1 MAFDFS
7 QLNFFSKLGAR
18 SRVFV
23 LLGGVV
29 GMIGVVYLGVSYFS
43 SGTATTGAS
52 KVANAPQGL
61 QSVPGGQLTPEY
73 YRALQQANQ
82 QAAQQAQISGGSA
95 VATLVNVGQPSMSG
109 SQGSCNVICSDTNA
123 NVKYLMDDWVKQG
136 KMSPETSAQLQKL
149 ADANVSEAEY
159 AAMLDGLVKSGKLTP
174 EQARQLLEQYRK
186 QHGNAQLQESG
197 SFMDDQIKA
206 GNLPLEAAATLLD
219 AQKKG
224 ASVDDYA
231 AMLHNMV
238 AQGKISDATAQQLL
252 GQYSQQR
259 AKEVVAMS
267 VTSLKK
273 MADAGQITPEV
284 RDSLITLETQMV
296 SVDEYNSQLQT
307 FVQAGKLIPATA
319 NKILDEFK
327 YQKSL
332 MGSVGSVGGLLKNAE
347 DAAYGEIADL
357 LKDGKISQATAD
369 QLRSMLQQ
377 NVSMDQFKAAISDM
391 TAKGQ
396 LTPDIAKLKLAD
408 YTAVKGL
415 RDLQAKLLDMQANNA
430 SPDDYQNALKAAV
443 AAGLISSDQATQLMN
458 DFNARNALITS
469 PAATGNVNPDFAA
482 LQQRLQQAQA
492 ATGTGA
498 NFGASS
504 TPSDFSDAAAKAL
517 AAENAA
523 RQTEISTIAS
533 NMANQAQSLLA
544 AWQPVPM
551 QHQEGTPATA
561 GSTTG
566 TAAAGTTAT
575 GTTASTTSS
584 TTTPVKPSLIK
595 AGQILFAVL
604 DTAANSDYPTSP
616 VMATVVDG
624 KYKGAK
630 LIGTLVTQQGVS
642 GQMDRVSL
650 NFTLM
655 NMSDWPTS
663 RTVTAYAIDPDTART
678 VLASSVDYHYMQRFG
693 AIMATSFV
701 QGYANAIQTSASTST
716 TGIFGTSTTH
726 PELSP
731 SQKLASGLGQV
742 GQALG
747 TVTQNYT
754 NIPPTVKVNA
764 GVGLG
769 ILFMADVSE

>member
-29 GMIGVVYLGVSYFS
+29 GLIGAVYLGVSYFS
-43 SGTATTGAS
+43 SGTASTGAS
-52 KVANAPQGL
+52 KVASAPQGL

-95 VATLVNVGQPSMSG
+95 VATLVNVGQSSVGG
-109 SQGSCNVICSDTNA
+109 SPGSCNIICSDASA

-136 KMSPETSAQLQKL
+136 KMSPDIAAQLQKL
-149 ADANVSEAEY
+149 ADSNVSEAEY
-159 AAMLDGLVKSGKLTP
+159 AASLDSLVKAGKLTP

-197 SFMDDQIKA
+197 SFMDSQIQS
-206 GNLPLEAAATLLD
+206 GDLPLDAAATLLD

-231 AMLHNMV
+231 AMLHSLV

-259 AKEVVAMS
+259 TKEIIAMS

-273 MADAGQITPEV
+273 MADAGQLTPDV
-284 RDSLITLETQMV
+284 RDALITLENQVV
-296 SVDEYNSQLQT
+296 SIDEYNSQLQS

-319 NKILDEFK
+319 SKILDEFK

-332 MGSVGSVGGLLKNAE
+332 MGSVGSVGSMLKSAE
-347 DAAYGEIADL
+347 DAAYGEISDL
-357 LKDGKISQATAD
+357 LAAGKINQATAD
-369 QLRSMLQQ
+369 QLRSMIQQ
-377 NVSMDQFKAAISDM
+377 NVSMDQFKAAIADM
-391 TAKGQ
+391 VSKGQ

-408 YTAVKGL
+408 YNAVKGL
-415 RDLQAKLLDMQANNA
+415 RDLQAKLLDLQANNG
-430 SPDDYQNALKAAV
+430 SSDDYQNALKSAV
-443 AAGLISSDQATQLMN
+443 AAGLISSEQATQLMN
-458 DFNARNALITS
+458 DFNARNAVVSTPTS
-469 PAATGNVNPDFAA
+469 GSTNPDFAA
-482 LQQRLQQAQA
+482 LQQRLAQAQA
-492 ATGTGA
+492 QTGVVSTTTTGT
-498 NFGASS
+498 
-504 TPSDFSDAAAKAL
+504 SDFSDAAAKAL

-523 RQTEISTIAS
+523 RQTQISAIAS
-533 NMANQAQSLLA
+533 NMANQAQSLLS

-561 GSTTG
+561 GAAAGVATTG
-566 TAAAGTTAT
+566 TTTAT
-575 GTTASTTSS
+575 TTANATNS

-655 NMSDWPTS
+655 NMDDWPTS

-678 VLASSVDYHYMQRFG
+678 VIASSVDYHYMQRFG

-769 ILFMADVSE
+769 ILFMADVTQ

>member
-29 GMIGVVYLGVSYFS
+29 GLIGVVYLGVSYFS
-43 SGTATTGAS
+43 GGTTTTGAS
-52 KVANAPQGL
+52 KVASAPQGL

-109 SQGSCNVICSDTNA
+109 SAGSCNVICSDSNA
-123 NVKYLMDDWVKQG
+123 NVKYLLDDWVKQG
-136 KMSPETSAQLQKL
+136 KMSPETAAQLQKL

-159 AAMLDGLVKSGKLTP
+159 AASLDALVKAGKLTP

-186 QHGNAQLQESG
+186 QHANAQLQDSG
-197 SFMDDQIKA
+197 SFMDGQIQS
-206 GNLPLEAAATLLD
+206 GNLPLDAAATLLD

-224 ASVDDYA
+224 VSVDDYA

-252 GQYSQQR
+252 SQYSQQKS
-259 AKEVVAMS
+259 KEVIAMS

-273 MADAGQITPEV
+273 MADAGQITPDV
-284 RDSLITLETQMV
+284 RDTLITLENQMV
-296 SVDEYNSQLQT
+296 SVDAYNTQLQS
-307 FVQAGKLIPATA
+307 FVQAGKLIPAIA
-319 NKILDEFK
+319 SKILDEFK

-332 MGSVGSVGGLLKNAE
+332 MGSVGSVGAMLKSAE
-347 DAAYGEIADL
+347 DAAYGEISDL
-357 LKDGKISQATAD
+357 LKAGKINQATAD
-369 QLRSMLQQ
+369 QLRSMIQQ
-377 NVSMDQFKAAISDM
+377 NVSMDQFKAAINDM
-391 TAKGQ
+391 VSKGQ
-396 LTPDIAKLKLAD
+396 LTPEIAKLKLAD
-408 YTAVKGL
+408 YNAVKGL

-430 SPDDYQNALKAAV
+430 SPDEYQNALKAAV
-443 AAGLISSDQATQLMN
+443 AAGLISSDQATQLLN
-458 DFNARNALITS
+458 DFNARNAVVSSPTS
-469 PAATGNVNPDFAA
+469 GSTNPDFAA
-482 LQQRLQQAQA
+482 LQQRLAQAQA
-492 ATGTGA
+492 QTGTI
-498 NFGASS
+498 S
-504 TPSDFSDAAAKAL
+504 TGTTTTDFSDAAAKAQ

-523 RQTEISTIAS
+523 RQTQIATIAT
-533 NMANQAQSLLA
+533 NMANQAQSLLS

-551 QHQEGTPATA
+551 QHQDGTPATA
-561 GSTTG
+561 GSATGSTATGAAG
-566 TAAAGTTAT
+566 TAAAA
-575 GTTASTTSS
+575 ANAANSS
-584 TTTPVKPSLIK
+584 TTPVKPSLIK

-616 VMATVVDG
+616 IMATVVDG

-655 NMSDWPTS
+655 NMDDWPTS

-678 VLASSVDYHYMQRFG
+678 VIASSVDYHYMQRFG

-769 ILFMADVSE
+769 ILFMADVTQ